1 MLSHLALVVSLTISA
16 NPPLTQLTYTGTMV
30 PVKEDGNPAVKKFT
44 LTVQPLAGD
53 ANQLL
58 WTLDES
64 GRGSWPWL
72 DHFGRSTPTRRASEG
87 APTPTRSVSEGTE
100 DVGPALLYER
110 EDGKS
115 IVPIISPH
123 FAGGTKLAAGA
134 TWDEDRLEYKVL
146 GEATKAGR
154 ACWEVEVR
162 SPYGHKRTLY
172 VEKASGSLVVAVRET
187 VFIGQGQE
195 HKLNFELAEAKQL
208 TETDSAKAA
217 AALDA
222 WLKLRETL
230 AWKPRSGK
238 TELSSEQIAALKTE
252 LPKLLETAATGPL
265 AQIAEVAQADAKG
278 QKNRAGAVAALR
290 EAALG
295 QPLGK
300 FTMQDTSGKPTTEE
314 ALAGKVAVLH
324 FWEYRDTPL
333 EEPYGQTGYLDY
345 LFRRRSAEGVL
356 VFGVTLADPADD
368 GGPKRAAAQARKLKA
383 FMNLSYPILVDD
395 GELLKRLGDPRQG
408 GGKLPLF
415 LVIGKDGKI
424 AEYHAGMY
432 DVKTNEGLAELDG
445 VIGKALKR
453 P

>member
-1 MLSHLALVVSLTISA
+1 MLSHLALVVTLAVSA
-16 NPPLTQLTYTGTMV
+16 DPATQLKYVGTMA
-30 PVKEDGNPAVKKFT
+30 PVKEDGNPAVKRFT
-44 LTVQPLAGD
+44 LTVLPLPGEES
-53 ANQLL
+53 QLG
-58 WTLDES
+58 WTLDET
-64 GRGSWPWL
+64 GRGGWSWL
-72 DHFGRSTPTRRASEG
+72 DHFGRWTPA
-87 APTPTRSVSEGTE
+87 RSVSEGVPQS

-115 IVPIISPH
+115 LVPIISPY
-123 FAGGTKLAAGA
+123 FSAGNKLETGA
-134 TWDEDRLEYKVL
+134 QWEEDRLEYKVL
-146 GEATKAGR
+146 GEDDRADR
-154 ACWEVEVR
+154 ACWEIEVR

-172 VEKASGSLVVAVRET
+172 VEKASGTLVVAVRET

-195 HKLNFELAEAKQL
+195 HKLNFELAEAKEL
-208 TETDSAKAA
+208 SEADAAKTA

-222 WLKLRETL
+222 WLKLRESL
-230 AWKPRSGK
+230 AWKPHSGK
-238 TELSSEQIAALKTE
+238 TELSSEQIAALKAE
-252 LPKLLETAATGPL
+252 LPKLLETAAGGPL
-265 AQIAEVAQADAKG
+265 AAIAEVAQADAKG
-278 QKNRAGAVAALR
+278 QRNRAGAVAALR
-290 EAALG
+290 DAALG

-300 FTMQDTSGKPTTEE
+300 FTLQDTSGKPITEE
-314 ALAGKVAVLH
+314 ALAGKVAILH

-345 LFRRRSAEGVL
+345 LFRRRSEEGVL

-395 GELLKRLGDPRQG
+395 GALLKRLGDPRQG

-415 LVIGKDGKI
+415 LVIGKDGKL

-445 VIGKALKR
+445 VIGKAQEK
-453 P
+453 

>member
-1 MLSHLALVVSLTISA
+1 MFTSLALALSLAVVA
-16 NPPLTQLTYTGTMV
+16 DPAAAQLKYTGTMV
-30 PVKEDGNPAVKKFT
+30 PVKEDGNPSVKKFA

-53 ANQLL
+53 ANQLV
-58 WTLDES
+58 WTLEEA
-64 GRGSWPWL
+64 GRGSWSWL
-72 DHFGRSTPTRRASEG
+72 DHFGRWTLTRRASEG
-87 APTPTRSVSEGTE
+87 VSEEG
-100 DVGPALLYER
+100 VGPALLYER

-115 IVPIISPH
+115 VVPFVSPI
-123 FAGGTKLAAGA
+123 FVPGAKLESGA
-134 TWDEDRLEYKVL
+134 TWSEDRLESKVV
-146 GEATKAGR
+146 GEAERAGR
-154 ACWEVEVR
+154 ACWEIEVR
-162 SPYGHKRTLY
+162 SPYGHKRTLF

-195 HKLNFELAEAKQL
+195 HKLQYELTDAKDVTEADAA
-208 TETDSAKAA
+208 TAA
-217 AALDA
+217 AALDQ

-230 AWKPRSGK
+230 GWKPRSGK
-238 TELSSEQIAALKTE
+238 TELSDEQIAALKVA
-252 LPKLLETAATGPL
+252 LPKLLETAASGPL
-265 AQIAEVAQADAKG
+265 AAIAEVAQADAKG

-295 QPLGK
+295 KELGK
-300 FTMQDTSGKPTTEE
+300 LTLQDIAGKPITEE
-314 ALAGKVAVLH
+314 TLAGKVVVLH

-345 LFRRRSAEGVL
+345 LFRRRGEAGVL
-356 VFGVTLADPADD
+356 VYGVTVADQIEDEQQ
-368 GGPKRAAAQARKLKA
+368 KRTAAASARKLKA

-395 GELLKRLGDPRQG
+395 SGLLKRLGDPRQG

-445 VIGKALKR
+445 IIVKALK
-453 P
+453 